1 MSWMRE
7 NRWWLV
13 ALAVLV
19 PASIVA
25 ALWPQWFDYQLRINP
40 PVQRAEQGE
49 LVEYA
54 GSQWR
59 LDEWKYVLATSAEGD
74 DLELPS
80 GTQLVA
86 ALVTIEPGADAPS
99 CTAVLIDDERDRWWR
114 TSIGSTP
121 EFASAPDASNYC
133 DPDMTGP
140 YQAVFTWIVPAEVGR
155 DGVVEVSVFEAGSL
169 SLRFEP

>member
-25 ALWPQWFDYQLRINP
+25 ALWPLWFDYQERING

-59 LDEWKYVLATSAEGD
+59 LDEWKYVLSTSAEGD
-74 DLELPS
+74 DLELPV

-86 ALVTIEPGADAPS
+86 VLVTIEPGDPAPS
-99 CTAVLIDDERDRWWR
+99 CTAVLVDDTNDRWWR
-114 TSIGSTP
+114 ESVGSAP
-121 EFASAPDASNYC
+121 DFASASDPSNSCDTDA
-133 DPDMTGP
+133 TGL
-140 YQAVFTWIVPAEVGR
+140 YQVVFTWIVPAEVGR
-155 DGVVEVSVFEAGSL
+155 SGAVELSVFDAAPL
-169 SLRFEP
+169 VLRFEP